1 MPFLAGGAAS
11 AFLHH
16 VLRWRK
22 TIETFFLTEGQ
33 QPTVRSRSKVN
44 GFSSLP
50 GDDQVTIM
58 GNFSII
64 LVALKM
70 LKRRC
75 SEFGL

>member
-16 VLRWRK
+16 VLRWRE
-22 TIETFFLTEGQ
+22 TIETFFDRGPT
-33 QPTVRSRSKVN
+33 PTVRSRSKVN

-50 GDDQVTIM
+50 GDDQVTFM
-58 GNFSII
+58 GNFSTI
-64 LVALKM
+64 LVAMKM